1 MGRKV
6 IDQAHG
12 KTGRVFVNGNEICVT
27 SWNITVTMEEEET
40 TNSCSAGNNEYE
52 YGAEVAS
59 GTVEAQWDITVN
71 PFDDPPYIHN
81 GITVT
86 LKLYVHS
93 AAGVGLADGPFWL
106 IIAKINGI
114 KNGVTA
120 KQKVMYSFDYKSSG
134 AGAITYPTAGE
145 SAS

>member
-12 KTGRVFVNGNEICVT
+12 KTGRVFYNGNEMCVT
-27 SWNITVTMEEEET
+27 SWNISVQKEEEEV
-40 TNSCSAGNNEYE
+40 TNSCSAGFNEWE
-52 YGAEVAS
+52 YGPEVAT
-59 GTVEAQWDITVN
+59 GTIEAQWDITTD
-71 PFDDPPYIHN
+71 PFSDAPAIRN
-81 GITVT
+81 GDNAT

-93 AAGVGLADGPFWL
+93 LAGVGLADGPFWL
-106 IIAKINGI
+106 ILAKINGI
-114 KNGVTA
+114 KMGVQA

-134 AGAITYPTAGE
+134 AGSITYPSGGD

>member
-12 KTGRVFVNGNEICVT
+12 KTGRVFVNGQEICVT
-27 SWNITVTMEEEET
+27 SWNITVSCDEEEV
-40 TNSCSAGNNEYE
+40 TNSCSAGSKEFE
-52 YGAEVAS
+52 YGAEEAS
-59 GTVEAQWDITVN
+59 GTVEAQWDITTN
-71 PFDDPPYIHN
+71 PFSDAPTLRN
-81 GITVT
+81 GMTVT

-93 AAGVGLADGPFWL
+93 APGVGLADGPFWL
-106 IIAKINGI
+106 LTAKVNGI

-120 KQKVMYSFDYKSSG
+120 KQKVMWSFDYKSSG
-134 AGAITYPTAGE
+134 AGAITYPSGGD